1 MELSGF
7 GASWNTLGWQL
18 WIWGEVFILYLLFS
32 LFRGSELWASRLLRW
47 NRWKHGVYISLGNL
61 WPRRGLHWQFSWPDH
76 HSDCSTSEF
85 LISTRSHQPSFSS
98 PSGTQP
104 GFFCVLIF
112 RPYKWVLLSW
122 EAEPGL
128 TFSGFLE
135 WAIGFSCSLAPI
147 FYLGSSLELSAQLQQ
162 RALRPLCLWVL

>member
-1 MELSGF
+1 MGKQTFEVKQMEAWCVYFF
-7 GASWNTLGWQL
+7 GEFVAKES
-18 WIWGEVFILYLLFS
+18 
-32 LFRGSELWASRLLRW
+32 
-47 NRWKHGVYISLGNL
+47 
-61 WPRRGLHWQFSWPDH
+61 LHWESSWPDH

-162 RALRPLCLWVL
+162 RALRTLCLWVLWTSRNHFPWNLSIYFMCLS